1 MARGRPKGSPKT
13 PGSGRK
19 KGTPNKATRVQ
30 RQMLELMKVD
40 GSDPMSFCLSI
51 MQNKEA
57 PYEER
62 KWAVGQL
69 MPYAHPKLSSIE
81 ARTGGKSHEDRLT
94 ELQDMIGPDGQ
105 LLIDHD
111 DQGGHRGS

>member
-1 MARGRPKGSPKT
+1 
-13 PGSGRK
+13 
-19 KGTPNKATRVQ
+19 
-30 RQMLELMKVD
+30 MLELMKQLD
-40 GSDPMSFCLSI
+40 CSDPMAFFTSI
-51 MQNKEA
+51 LRNDNA
-57 PYEER
+57 PYDQRVLAAKE
-62 KWAVGQL
+62 L
-69 MPYAHPKLSSIE
+69 LPYAHPKLSSIE